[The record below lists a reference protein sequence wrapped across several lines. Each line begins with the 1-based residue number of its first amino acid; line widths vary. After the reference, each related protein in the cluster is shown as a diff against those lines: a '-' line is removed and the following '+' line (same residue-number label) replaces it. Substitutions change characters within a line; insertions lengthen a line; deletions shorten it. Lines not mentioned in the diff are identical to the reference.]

1 MVVHHYMVMMLGSL
15 GMNTEGSL
23 LNFELQIILLAPN
36 ILHHSNIPF
45 SRNIFSLFF
54 SPQQV
59 SAKRKFLTK
68 MNKISYLALGMVAF
82 ATIMTSSAALTD
94 DSESH
99 KIKTDVIGML
109 RGKINSIA
117 NGRLLK
123 KEKGGGNGGSGGV
136 VVEATCGDGY
146 GKECCKY
153 RGNTRYCLEGFGC
166 DASSSTCT
174 YSDAPSVLP
183 LCYPAGTTDFCA
195 TEGTECSFGFEDTSD
210 PDCNY
215 ENKTS
220 GASCSFGFDETSGE
234 IIEGV
239 QDYCPPSC
247 GPEDFPIPE
256 NDACCGED
264 KDGDKVIEATYCY

>member
-1 MVVHHYMVMMLGSL
+1 
-15 GMNTEGSL
+15 
-23 LNFELQIILLAPN
+23 
-36 ILHHSNIPF
+36 
-45 SRNIFSLFF
+45 
-54 SPQQV
+54 
-59 SAKRKFLTK
+59 

-94 DSESH
+94 ESESH
-99 KIKTDVIGML
+99 KIKTDIIGML

-123 KEKGGGNGGSGGV
+123 KE
-136 VVEATCGDGY
+136 TCGDGD

-153 RGNTRYCLEGFGC
+153 RGSTYYCLGGFGC
-166 DASSSTCT
+166 DSSSLTCT
-174 YSDAPSVLP
+174 YGEAPSVLP

-247 GPEDFPIPE
+247 GPEDFPIPG

-264 KDGDKVIEATYCY
+264 KDGDKVMEATYCY